1 MKLEEALT
9 FPGQLV
15 AAWDDSDEAWLGIFA
30 ATESGVKLLFHE
42 RVLEAQRAAVSEALA
57 EKAAIGA
64 TAGGEY
70 VWAKIGGALVAW
82 NFKKKLFAVDA
93 EAIRVG
99 DNVVPTVQATR
110 VTSFVDDND
119 LGHRGV
125 RVERKMGGPV
135 VIAEERDPTPEIDP
149 TYDRSNVALD
159 AAWASALGRAVARA
173 LGLQHVDQI

>member
-15 AAWDDSDEAWLGIFA
+15 AAWDEDDAGWLGIFA

-42 RVLEAQRAAVSEALA
+42 RAPEAQRAAISEALKD
-57 EKAAIGA
+57 KAAIGA

-70 VWAKIGGALVAW
+70 VWAQIGGALVAW
-82 NFKKKLFAVDA
+82 NFKAKLFAIDA
-93 EAIRVG
+93 EAIRLG
-99 DNVVPTVQATR
+99 DNVVPTAQAAR
-110 VTSFVDDND
+110 VTSFVDEND

-125 RVERKMGGPV
+125 RIERKMGGPL
-135 VIAEERDPTPEIDP
+135 VIAEERDPTPEMDP
-149 TYDRSNVALD
+149 TYDRSNVAID

-173 LGLQHVDQI
+173 LGLQHTDQI